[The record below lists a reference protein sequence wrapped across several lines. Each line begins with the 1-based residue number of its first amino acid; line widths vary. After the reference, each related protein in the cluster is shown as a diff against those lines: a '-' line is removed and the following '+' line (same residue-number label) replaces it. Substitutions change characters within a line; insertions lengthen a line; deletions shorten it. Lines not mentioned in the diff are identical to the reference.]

1 MNVQNSQHVINN
13 RRVERIQYRN
23 ILQYIVIQYVDN

>member
-23 ILQYIVIQYVDN
+23 ILQYIVIQYVNN